1 MTKAD
6 VFDLLGVCLLAV
18 FAFAVWPALSLLVVG
33 LAALAAG
40 RASHRGGSK

>member
-18 FAFAVWPALSLLVVG
+18 FAYAIRPELCLLVMG